1 MKAVLVILALLGV
14 LAFTVMVILGAL
26 AGLFLVALEDAEN
39 VNKDPENVNKVNEKS
54 EDAKTDD
61 LDEM

>member
-61 LDEM
+61 LGEM